1 MTQLRSNW
9 HLGFSAI
16 RTNPPPLRLIP
27 GPYIRPSICRFSS
40 SNLCPSP
47 YAVFEEDTSTVDEA
61 RAENVGNGV
70 GVMLKETKVMIVVAR
85 VMCGLQLRING
96 RSKREGEGRLEA

>member
-1 MTQLRSNW
+1 M
-9 HLGFSAI
+9 
-16 RTNPPPLRLIP
+16 
-27 GPYIRPSICRFSS
+27 
-40 SNLCPSP
+40 
-47 YAVFEEDTSTVDEA
+47 DEA